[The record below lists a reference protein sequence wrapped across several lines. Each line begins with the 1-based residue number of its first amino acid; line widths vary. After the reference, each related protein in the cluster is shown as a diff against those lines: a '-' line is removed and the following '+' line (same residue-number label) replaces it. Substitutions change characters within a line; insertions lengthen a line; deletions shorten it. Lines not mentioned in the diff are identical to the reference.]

1 MSIKAKHLATFI
13 LGAAAG
19 VAMNKYMNTEDGEK
33 MMESLKEKGKQLK
46 SEAEGA
52 MDKGYDYFED
62 LKSGANDKLSDVIGS
77 LKEKY
82 PEAEKMINDLFA
94 SISKGGDAG
103 TSATVIDDEPTE
115 A

>member
-1 MSIKAKHLATFI
+1 MGVKAKHLATFI

-19 VAMNKYMNTEDGEK
+19 VAINKYLNTEEGEK
-33 MMESLKEKGKQLK
+33 MMETLKEKGNQLK

-52 MDKGYDYFED
+52 MDKGNDYFDE
-62 LKSGANDKLSDVIGS
+62 LKSGANEKFNEIVGN

-82 PEAEKMINDLFA
+82 PDAEKMINELFA
-94 SISKGGDAG
+94 SFTKPKNENG
-103 TSATVIDDEPTE
+103 TSADVVEDPK

>member
-1 MSIKAKHLATFI
+1 MGIKAKHLATFI

-19 VAMNKYMNTEDGEK
+19 VAMNKYMNTEEGEK
-33 MMESLKEKGKQLK
+33 MMETLKEKGKQLK

-52 MDKGYDYFED
+52 MDKGHTYFED
-62 LKSGANDKLSDVIGS
+62 LKSGASEKFSEVIGE

-94 SISKGGDAG
+94 NITGGDKG
-103 TSATVIDDEPTE
+103 TSATVVDEDKQ